1 MGIKAVISLV
11 SIEACG
17 LYSSNGRNFKY
28 GDINSV
34 LVNLSQWADKKPLG
48 LTKTFEG
55 DDKHNPCY
63 LYDIYTDQED
73 WLIAMWNETE
83 SNDGTV
89 ASVDSQAIVG
99 KASISSTNLPKN
111 NIPGFPTYFWVL
123 PKEKLV
129 ASIKFEYRKTGVQEL
144 ALYLQSF
151 LAFFSRYAVTVPSKD
166 NNALYSEILGYI
178 QHSGDAPEN
187 LRPRVKLKEVRNP
200 GEIEHIKANALSV
213 TKIVCKTTLLPSIPL
228 HKTLWQKVNEVL
240 NSKTEKKSFKS
251 HAYQL

>member
-144 ALYLQSF
+144 ALYLQSHS
-151 LAFFSRYAVTVPSKD
+151 LFS
-166 NNALYSEILGYI
+166 L
-178 QHSGDAPEN
+178 
-187 LRPRVKLKEVRNP
+187 
-200 GEIEHIKANALSV
+200 
-213 TKIVCKTTLLPSIPL
+213 
-228 HKTLWQKVNEVL
+228 
-240 NSKTEKKSFKS
+240 FS
-251 HAYQL
+251 HAMLSRSLVKITMPCTQRFWDIYSIVVMHQKTYVPG